1 VSLYKLVQWTE
12 DLNLSDFYQQALTKG
27 FNNNSSQHMLVD
39 CFRKEREWAVWILYY
54 DGIAAGSVAAHSL
67 DFLEN
72 SYRICARTCVLTHL
86 LPRTH
91 LRSLGY
97 TCQQHQNATAQFF
110 IPRCIEWAAG
120 ANKDLY
126 ITTHPSDVGS
136 QRLVHNTY
144 CPALE
149 KTGALTR
156 SFEHNYREHLQ
167 TFWKLNTVVFLEQL
181 DRLPRW

>member
-1 VSLYKLVQWTE
+1 VSLYKLVQWTA
-12 DLNLSDFYQQALTKG
+12 DLPLDDFYHQASIKG

-39 CFRKEREWAVWILYY
+39 CFRNERKWAAWILYY
-54 DGIAAGSVAAHSL
+54 NGTAAGSVASHSL
-67 DFLEN
+67 AFLEN

-86 LPRTH
+86 LPLQQ

-110 IPRCIEWAAG
+110 IPQCIEWAENA
-120 ANKDLY
+120 KDLY
-126 ITTHPSDVGS
+126 ITTHPSDTGS
-136 QRLVHNTY
+136 QRRVHNTY

-156 SFEHNYREHLQ
+156 SFEKNYRGHIQ
-167 TFWKLNTVVFLEQL
+167 TFWKLNTSVFLEQINQ
-181 DRLPRW
+181 LPRW